1 MPPITPRQ
9 TAEQFLRAT
18 LSPDPGDMAEF
29 YAPEV
34 VIEMPFAA
42 AGLYPARIETSREE
56 LRARFRAGAAARRYR
71 DLRDV
76 VIHETTD
83 PGVVI
88 AEYGLDGEL
97 TESAEPFSL
106 RFVMVMTIRDGQIVH
121 TRDYT
126 DPIAGA
132 RVLGRVPQLLAALTE
147 ASPAEQAA
155 RDEFR
160 GRSGPL
166 TGPGQPARPG
176 LAERLGPGRDRLDQ
190 PVAGLPGRAISS
202 AG

>member
-1 MPPITPRQ
+1 MPATTARQ

-18 LSPDPGDMAEF
+18 ISPDPGAMADF
-29 YAPEV
+29 YAPHV
-34 VIEMPFAA
+34 VIEMPFAP
-42 AGLYPARIETSREE
+42 AGLYPPRIETTREE
-56 LRARFRAGAAARRYR
+56 LRARFRAGAAVRRYR

-88 AEYGLDGEL
+88 AEYALDGEL

-121 TRDYT
+121 TRDYS

-132 RVLGRVPQLLAALTE
+132 RALGRVPQLLAALT
-147 ASPAEQAA
+147 
-155 RDEFR
+155 D
-160 GRSGPL
+160 
-166 TGPGQPARPG
+166 GQPG
-176 LAERLGPGRDRLDQ
+176 
-190 PVAGLPGRAISS
+190 
-202 AG
+202 

>member
-1 MPPITPRQ
+1 MPAITPRQ

-29 YAPEV
+29 YAPEI
-34 VIEMPFAA
+34 VIEMPFAP
-42 AGLYPARIETSREE
+42 AGLYPARIETTREE

-76 VIHETTD
+76 VIHETAD

-88 AEYGLDGEL
+88 VEYGLDGEL

-121 TRDYT
+121 TRDYS

-132 RVLGRVPQLLAALTE
+132 RVLGRVPQLLAALTG
-147 ASPAEQAA
+147 ASPAQ
-155 RDEFR
+155 
-160 GRSGPL
+160 
-166 TGPGQPARPG
+166 RPG
-176 LAERLGPGRDRLDQ
+176 ASSPGGQ
-190 PVAGLPGRAISS
+190 AG
-202 AG
+202 